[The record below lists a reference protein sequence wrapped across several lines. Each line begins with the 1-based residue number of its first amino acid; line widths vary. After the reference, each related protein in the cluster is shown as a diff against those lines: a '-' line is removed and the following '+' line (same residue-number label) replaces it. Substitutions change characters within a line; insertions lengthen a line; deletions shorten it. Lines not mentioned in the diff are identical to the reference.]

1 MRNDSIVIRVPVKLV
16 RRNGRKLVFTP
27 DGIAPP
33 RMNPEPDD
41 FIISAVLRAH
51 LWNKAL
57 ENGKARS
64 VAELARKEGMNES
77 YLARVLRL
85 CLLAPDIKQSILD
98 GHHPKGLRLIDML
111 KPFPLMWDEQRR
123 WFGFVGYAETD
134 ENLVKR
140 SKVSSSSASSPKSRA
155 GASSSNSN
163 SEIVMS

>member
-1 MRNDSIVIRVPVKLV
+1 MTSDGLVIRVPVKLV

-57 ENGKARS
+57 EGGKVRS
-64 VAELARKEGMNES
+64 VAELARKEGLNES

-111 KPFPLMWDEQRR
+111 KPFPLMWDEQRK
-123 WFGFVGYAETD
+123 WFGFSRYAD
-134 ENLVKR
+134 ADDDLLKR
-140 SKVSSSSASSPKSRA
+140 SKVSSSSASSPK
-155 GASSSNSN
+155 
-163 SEIVMS
+163 

>member
-1 MRNDSIVIRVPVKLV
+1 MTNGGIVIRVPVKLV

-64 VAELARKEGMNES
+64 VAELARKEGLNES

-85 CLLAPDIKQSILD
+85 CLLAPDIKQSVLD

-111 KPFPLMWDEQRR
+111 KPFPLMWDEQRK
-123 WFGFVGYAETD
+123 WFGFSGYADAD
-134 ENLVKR
+134 EDLLKR
-140 SKVSSSSASSPKSRA
+140 SKVSSSSASSPK
-155 GASSSNSN
+155 
-163 SEIVMS
+163 